1 MVVST
6 LRDRSKTKRQKTSI
20 VDEMSKK
27 STNLEFPLENDIQL
41 EAHYVHTYIHC
52 LRKRKKKSS
61 YSVQSDFS
69 WSTDACLC
77 LTVIN
82 KELLHQV
89 IDRRS
94 EEKVSAANEK
104 NLDRLHSS
112 F

>member
-52 LRKRKKKSS
+52 LRKRKKNPGTL
-61 YSVQSDFS
+61 YN
-69 WSTDACLC
+69 
-77 LTVIN
+77 LTFRGQLMRVY
-82 KELLHQV
+82 V
-89 IDRRS
+89 
-94 EEKVSAANEK
+94 
-104 NLDRLHSS
+104 
-112 F
+112 

>member
-52 LRKRKKKSS
+52 LRKRKKKI
-61 YSVQSDFS
+61 QL
-69 WSTDACLC
+69 LC
-77 LTVIN
+77 TI
-82 KELLHQV
+82 
-89 IDRRS
+89 
-94 EEKVSAANEK
+94 
-104 NLDRLHSS
+104 
-112 F
+112 